1 MGMLHV
7 GRAQYLTLVGP
18 GGAQQPFIVHAGD
31 HVLDLSV
38 AIAALHLGIKWLQ
51 AGRQN
56 YRPYLYFDL
65 LRRLLKIDGVILTDA
80 FAYTTFL
87 LFEVKTAVINICNKG
102 DCL

>member
-1 MGMLHV
+1 MLHV
-7 GRAQYLTLVGP
+7 GRAQYLPLVGP

-38 AIAALHLGIKWLQ
+38 AVAAQHLGIKWLQ

-56 YRPYLYFDL
+56 YRPNFYFDL

-87 LFEVKTAVINICNKG
+87 LFEVKAAIIDICNKG
-102 DCL
+102 NCL

>member
-1 MGMLHV
+1 MGVLHV

-31 HVLDLSV
+31 HVLQLAV
-38 AIAALHLGIKWLQ
+38 AVVAPHLGIKWLQ

-56 YRPYLYFDL
+56 DRPYLYFDL
-65 LRRLLKIDGVILTDA
+65 LRRLLKIDGVVLTDA
-80 FAYTTFL
+80 FADATFL
-87 LFEVKTAVINICNKG
+87 LFEVKTAVINICDKG

>member
-31 HVLDLSV
+31 HVLQLAV
-38 AIAALHLGIKWLQ
+38 AIVALYLRIKWLQ
-51 AGRQN
+51 AGRQD

-87 LFEVKTAVINICNKG
+87 LFEVKTAVIDICNKG

>member
-38 AIAALHLGIKWLQ
+38 AIAALHLGIEWLQ

-56 YRPYLYFDL
+56 YRPNFYFDL
-65 LRRLLKIDGVILTDA
+65 LRCLLKIDGVILTNA

-87 LFEVKTAVINICNKG
+87 LFEVKAAIIDICNKG
-102 DCL
+102 NCL

>member
-56 YRPYLYFDL
+56 YRSYLYFYL
-65 LRRLLKIDGVILTDA
+65 LRRLLKINGVILTDA

-87 LFEVKTAVINICNKG
+87 LFDVKTAVINICNKG

>member
-1 MGMLHV
+1 MGVLHV

-38 AIAALHLGIKWLQ
+38 AIVAPRLGIEWLQ

-80 FAYTTFL
+80 FAYTAFL
-87 LFEVKTAVINICNKG
+87 LFEVKTALINICNQG

>member
-1 MGMLHV
+1 MGVLHV

-56 YRPYLYFDL
+56 YRSYLYFYL

-87 LFEVKTAVINICNKG
+87 LFEVKTTVINICNKG

>member
-1 MGMLHV
+1 MGVLHV
-7 GRAQYLTLVGP
+7 GRAQYLTLEGP

-38 AIAALHLGIKWLQ
+38 AIAAPHLGIKWLQ
-51 AGRQN
+51 AWRQN
-56 YRPYLYFDL
+56 YRSYLYFYL

-87 LFEVKTAVINICNKG
+87 LFEVKTAVIDICNKR